1 MTTPGIP
8 APGWYPDPGGQ
19 PGQRYHDG
27 RRWTTHFVP
36 AAPMAPQPQ
45 AIAVAVAN
53 GGGVNHALHLVL
65 TLFTCG
71 LWLPIWIIAAI
82 FGGGGGSSVAIGANG
97 TMVRTAHRRPLGVA
111 AVFGGL
117 FLMGL
122 AVQHPWLIVVL
133 VVLAIVAGASSWAL
147 KAAQLREEQQRREQF
162 QRDMIA
168 GRAEREDQFYQQGD
182 PRGVYGRYPPPEF
195 PDQRQF

>member
-1 MTTPGIP
+1 MTTPGTP
-8 APGWYPDPGGQ
+8 APGWYPDPAGQ

-27 RRWTTHFVP
+27 YRWTTHFVP
-36 AAPMAPQPQ
+36 AAPIAPAPQ

-53 GGGVNHALHLVL
+53 GGGANHALHLVL

-82 FGGGGGSSVAIGANG
+82 FGGGGGSSVAVGANG
-97 TMVRTAHRRPLGVA
+97 AMVRTGNRRPLAVA

-122 AVQHPWLIVVL
+122 SAQHPWLIVVL
-133 VVLAIVAGASSWAL
+133 VVLAIAAGAGFWAL
-147 KAAQLREEQQRREQF
+147 KAAQVRDEQQRREQF

-168 GRAEREDQFYQQGD
+168 HRAEREDRFYQQGD
-182 PRGVYGRYPPPEF
+182 PRGVYGQYLPPDF
-195 PDQRQF
+195 PGPTS